1 MSKEDKA
8 LVSHLP
14 GGCPPTPWG
23 TPHTPRVRRGRARGQ
38 HSWGG
43 PRHLAS
49 TSAPGELILVI
60 LGQAVCLLSRG
71 QAWTDRQTV

>member
-14 GGCPPTPWG
+14 GGHPPPG
-23 TPHTPRVRRGRARGQ
+23 VHHTRPGSGGDGRGDSMAGV
-38 HSWGG
+38 G